1 MQQTIRSMSSLQRET
16 MDIIQKVN
24 LHAKNIKEPSNLS
37 KSSQKD
43 AAKSPANLDPHPPTS
58 GILEKI

>member
-1 MQQTIRSMSSLQRET
+1 